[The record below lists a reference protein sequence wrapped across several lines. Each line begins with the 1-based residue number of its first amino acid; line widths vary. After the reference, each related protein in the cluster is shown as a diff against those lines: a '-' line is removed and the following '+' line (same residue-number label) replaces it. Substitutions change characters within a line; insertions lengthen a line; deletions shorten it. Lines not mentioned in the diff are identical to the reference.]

1 MVRVRNDVILHM
13 IKVFVYMYAIPVQR
27 FLLIKIKA
35 ITFTQIFVS

>member
-13 IKVFVYMYAIPVQR
+13 IKVFIYMYAISVQR

-35 ITFTQIFVS
+35 ITFTQMFVS